1 MMLPD
6 NADIVDLLV
15 HQHHEVKRALAE
27 VETLDGD
34 PQAAAFA
41 RLQKILYAHESAE
54 QQVVHPAT
62 RDLAK
67 QPDVARA
74 RVNEEN
80 AIESE
85 MADLQSMGA
94 SHPDFDES
102 FAVARD
108 AILAHNEREEA
119 EEFPALRET
128 QSAERLEMMADE
140 LRSVQAMR

>member
-67 QPDVARA
+67 QPDIARA
-74 RVNEEN
+74 RVDEEN
-80 AIESE
+80 AIESR

-94 SHPDFDES
+94 SHPDFDAS
-102 FAVARD
+102 FAVTRD
-108 AILAHNEREEA
+108 QILAHNGHEESD
-119 EEFPALRET
+119 EFPALRQS
-128 QSAERLEMMADE
+128 QSAERLVLMADE
-140 LRSVQAMR
+140 LRAVQAMR